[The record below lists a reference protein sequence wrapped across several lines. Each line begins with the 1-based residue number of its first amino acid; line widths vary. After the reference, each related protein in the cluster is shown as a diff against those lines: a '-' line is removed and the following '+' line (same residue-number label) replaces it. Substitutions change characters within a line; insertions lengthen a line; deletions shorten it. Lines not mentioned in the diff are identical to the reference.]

1 MCFLHGLCSPQSKT
15 STRASLTDALHNIVN
30 LGQSVTKGKKN
41 LQNALL
47 NPANTQ
53 SVLDNIHTRK
63 LDQHS

>member
-1 MCFLHGLCSPQSKT
+1 MGSAHHNLRQVPVLVLP
-15 STRASLTDALHNIVN
+15 DALHNIVN
-30 LGQSVTKGKKN
+30 LGQSVTKEKKN

-47 NPANTQ
+47 NPSNTQ